1 MKSKKNQ
8 HQQQKDDANCEVAVY
23 WENFIHNAKKGND
36 LERTRKQ
43 VEDMEETMRKA
54 DKVIENQIGGL
65 RPIHTPTEGG
75 DSNNDST
82 VVQLSEEKILGFNFY
97 DE

>member
-1 MKSKKNQ
+1 
-8 HQQQKDDANCEVAVY
+8 
-23 WENFIHNAKKGND
+23 
-36 LERTRKQ
+36 
-43 VEDMEETMRKA
+43 MEETMRKA

-82 VVQLSEEKILGFNFY
+82 VV
-97 DE
+97 